1 MTYEIQHQLGPS
13 PWRGRIEDMLGQL
26 RQTVIEEKH
35 KLWAR
40 DRSAVRRAVG
50 VGVVTQD
57 PRLTRRREPSKAKT
71 DARLPDKPRQGD
83 LGMYSLDR
91 LR

>member
-1 MTYEIQHQLGPS
+1 
-13 PWRGRIEDMLGQL
+13 MLGQL
-26 RQTVIEEKH
+26 RQTVVEEKH

-40 DRSAVRRAVG
+40 DRSAVRRA
-50 VGVVTQD
+50 D
-57 PRLTRRREPSKAKT
+57 LRLTRRREPSKAKT
-71 DARLPDKPRQGD
+71 DARLPDKPRQGN